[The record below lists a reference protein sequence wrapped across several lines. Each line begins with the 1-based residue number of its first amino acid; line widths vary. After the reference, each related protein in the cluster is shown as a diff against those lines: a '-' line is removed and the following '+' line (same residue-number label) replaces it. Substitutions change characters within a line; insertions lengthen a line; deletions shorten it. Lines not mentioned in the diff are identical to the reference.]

1 MDRIQK
7 LEKEIEKL
15 KERNNAETKEI
26 IINTAREEVKYQ
38 SSIIKNEVRDELRK
52 DLATKEDIMLAEERL
67 EKKIALLEKKVDM
80 SNQKMDYW
88 TKILIILIIISPF
101 IPEALKS
108 IGLILR

>member
-1 MDRIQK
+1 
-7 LEKEIEKL
+7 
-15 KERNNAETKEI
+15 
-26 IINTAREEVKYQ
+26 
-38 SSIIKNEVRDELRK
+38 
-52 DLATKEDIMLAEERL
+52 MLAEERL